1 MESNG
6 HLNGGTGCVGNLSNL
21 GDRRLE
27 GKVAIVTGG
36 AAGIGE
42 AIVQLFAKHGAKVI
56 IADVAE
62 KAGRKL
68 AESLSPASATYVH
81 CDVSKEEDVS
91 AAVDLAM
98 DKYGQLDIMYNNAG
112 TNDSF
117 LVKSVA
123 EYDMEQFDRVMNVNV
138 KGVMHGIKH
147 AARVMIPRKK
157 GCIISTTSVAGILG
171 GAAPYSYTASKHAI
185 LGLSKNGAAEL
196 GKYGIRVNTVSPY
209 GVATALAVQYFKQ
222 GDASS
227 ISEGDKAAMEGFCN
241 SIANLQGHTLK
252 AEDIAEAGLYL
263 ASDESKY
270 VSGHNLVVDGGITV
284 VNHSWGLYR

>member
-1 MESNG
+1 MESKGQANPSVASV
-6 HLNGGTGCVGNLSNL
+6 CNLSKN
-21 GDRRLE
+21 GERRLE
-27 GKVAIVTGG
+27 GKVVIVTGG

-42 AIVQLFAKHGAKVI
+42 AIVQLFIKHGAKVI

-68 AESLSPASATYVH
+68 EQSLSPAVATYVH
-81 CDVSKEEDVS
+81 CNVSKEEDVS
-91 AAVDLAM
+91 AAVDVAI

-117 LVKSVA
+117 LVKSVV
-123 EYDMEQFDRVMNVNV
+123 EYDMEQFDRVINVNV

-185 LGLSKNGAAEL
+185 LGLTKNAAAEL

-227 ISEGDKAAMEGFCN
+227 ISEKDKAAMEGFCD

-263 ASDESKY
+263 AGDESKY
-270 VSGHNLVVDGGITV
+270 VSGHNLVVDGGFTV